1 MYHASGFLFRR
12 PATNVWL
19 LLWLT
24 SWDQKLCIM
33 CRYACYM
40 GFSLL
45 IYASSERQPEKIQEK
60 QKQSRAKTRVR
71 KSKKKKKKGVG
82 KYACYKVGV
91 SCVLLACLEKKS
103 KCLLYLYKFVIVI
116 LSIYRTSL
124 CIKHF
129 SKNC

>member
-1 MYHASGFLFRR
+1 
-12 PATNVWL
+12 
-19 LLWLT
+19 
-24 SWDQKLCIM
+24 
-33 CRYACYM
+33 M

-60 QKQSRAKTRVR
+60 QKQSRAKTGVR
-71 KSKKKKKKGVG
+71 KSKKKRGVG

-91 SCVLLACLEKKS
+91 SCVLLACLKKKS

-116 LSIYRTSL
+116 LSMYRTSL

-129 SKNC
+129 SKNCKN